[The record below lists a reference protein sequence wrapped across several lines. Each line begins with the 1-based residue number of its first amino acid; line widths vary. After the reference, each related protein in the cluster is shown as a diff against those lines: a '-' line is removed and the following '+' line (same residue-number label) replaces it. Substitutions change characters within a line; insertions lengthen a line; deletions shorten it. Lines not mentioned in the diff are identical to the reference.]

1 MQPNPYPYIKAADIY
16 VQSSRFEGFGL
27 TITEAKILGR
37 AIVCT
42 NFPTAF
48 NQLEDGKNGIIVEM
62 TAESIASGIEKLLK
76 DESLRQQL
84 MNATT
89 KEVNTTAMT
98 ESKKVMDI
106 IMA

>member
-1 MQPNPYPYIKAADIY
+1 
-16 VQSSRFEGFGL
+16 
-27 TITEAKILGR
+27 
-37 AIVCT
+37 
-42 NFPTAF
+42 
-48 NQLEDGKNGIIVEM
+48 M

-98 ESKKVMDI
+98 ESKKSWI
-106 IMA
+106 